1 MRIAIV
7 ATAAVVLTVAASVP
21 AAAYNAP
28 GPKWPG
34 GTIRYYNA
42 MPAKFDW
49 IVRQA
54 TTNWNR
60 SGARVSFKEVR
71 RRGAAQVTIA
81 FGDTKGYAG
90 YATIGPQR
98 GAYAHLAPYQRS
110 ASQGGPDPVLGRLLT
125 HELGHVLGLDHVGPA
140 GCKVM
145 APTPGNG
152 CAEPPTGYYNCSWLA
167 ADDIRGAIRLYG
179 GKQRKAA
186 SKYCLLEPR
195 PPALDVQIS
204 GGESVDNPVQLRWR
218 VPAGL
223 RRGVLVSV
231 RVYPASRCQGD
242 EQTGWLDNDD
252 SVPPTQGSWRD
263 ETSSAARAGSYC
275 YEVLARNRFGLE
287 SAPTRFLVSRPV
299 PQPIIGDM
307 IEYPNLYDDYHVS
320 ATLSEGTFLQAAVA
334 ASGACATVYE
344 PSGLDYVFRRGSGLW
359 ALRGIPEGAACISFF
374 AVDSNGV
381 ASAAVTREIVH
392 APRNSDG

>member
-1 MRIAIV
+1 MRVRMVVTAV
-7 ATAAVVLTVAASVP
+7 VALTLAATAP

-34 GTIRYYNA
+34 ATIRYYNA

-49 IVRQA
+49 VVRQA
-54 TTNWNR
+54 TANWNR
-60 SGARVSFKEVR
+60 SGARVSFKEVP

-125 HELGHVLGLDHVGPA
+125 HELGHVIGLDHVGST

-145 APTPGNG
+145 TPAPGNG
-152 CAEPPTGYYNCSWLA
+152 CAEPPAGYFNCSWLA

-179 GKQRKAA
+179 GKQRKPAN
-186 SKYCLLEPR
+186 KYCLLEPR
-195 PPALDVQIS
+195 PPALDVRIS
-204 GGESVDNPVQLRWR
+204 GGDSVGSPVQLQWS

-231 RVYPASRCQGD
+231 RVYPAGRCQGD
-242 EQTGWLDNDD
+242 EQVGWLDGDE
-252 SVPPTQGSWRD
+252 SVSPNQGTWRD
-263 ETSSAARAGSYC
+263 ETGSASRAGSYC
-275 YEVLARNRFGLE
+275 YEVRTRNQFGLE
-287 SAPTRFLVSRPV
+287 SAPARFLVSRPV
-299 PQPIIGDM
+299 PSPVIGDM

-320 ATLSEGTFLQAAVA
+320 ATLAEGTYLQAAV
-334 ASGACATVYE
+334 SPPGGCATAYD
-344 PSGLDYVFRRGSGLW
+344 PSGIDYVFRRGSGLW
-359 ALRGIPEGAACISFF
+359 ALRGIPEGAACIAFF
-374 AVDSNGV
+374 AVDSDGA

-392 APRNSDG
+392 AARS